1 MRNRIIKGMLSSYY
15 GQVVTILFQLLSV
28 PVFLNYWGEE
38 KYSEWIVIYTIPSII
53 GMMELGI
60 FNVIINEIMSLR
72 NRLGSFNNEA
82 YRLASTV
89 NTFLLV
95 LSLISIA
102 ITLILFF
109 YGNDCLYSLVFA
121 YSTTLILTNY
131 YNVLFKVTCE
141 YHIASF
147 IANTIRLLEY
157 ALIFVCVYYGTT
169 IKIVF
174 GLLLLVRIISLLL
187 MFNISVR
194 KRNICGIIRLR
205 EFNFSSYVYLGDIF
219 KNALLPISMIFNNQ
233 VLIILIKHYFGDV
246 FVIIFS
252 TMRTFFR
259 LSNQVT
265 SAVNM
270 SMWQEFLRLSGDREY
285 IKSVLT
291 NLLLVNFLILLVMF
305 LLYIILGE
313 YVYVFW
319 TKDKINYD
327 YFHYVSIM
335 ISVLFYSLWQP
346 MYIYLNSLKC
356 YFSYSFFYFSLQV
369 VLLCSLLSELF
380 DFGDF
385 VLILMMSEILMFSYL
400 FRLTL
405 FNRKLSECT

>member
-1 MRNRIIKGMLSSYY
+1 MRSRIIKGMLSSYY
-15 GQVVTILFQLLSV
+15 GQAITIFFQLLSV

-60 FNVIINEIMSLR
+60 FNVLINEIISLR
-72 NRLGSFNNEA
+72 NRLGDLNNEA
-82 YRLASTV
+82 YKLASTA

-95 LSLISIA
+95 LSLASII

-109 YGNDCLYSLVFA
+109 YGNGYLYSLVFA
-121 YSTTLILTNY
+121 YSTILIITNY
-131 YNVLFKVTCE
+131 YNVLFKITCE

-157 ALIFVCVYYGTT
+157 VFIFACVYYGTT
-169 IKIVF
+169 IQIVF
-174 GLLLLVRIISLLL
+174 VLLLLVRAISLLL
-187 MFNISVR
+187 MFNFSVR
-194 KRNICGIIRLR
+194 TRKFCGIIRLC
-205 EFNFSSYVYLGDIF
+205 EFNFSTHVHIGDIF

-246 FVIIFS
+246 FVIMFS

-265 SAVNM
+265 SAINM
-270 SMWQEFLRLSGDREY
+270 SMWQEFLRIRGDREH

-305 LLYIILGE
+305 LLYSILGE
-313 YVYVFW
+313 HIYIFW

-327 YFHYVSIM
+327 YLHYVSIM

-356 YFSYSFFYFSLQV
+356 YFSYSFFYFLLQV
-369 VLLCSLLSELF
+369 IILCSLLSELF
-380 DFGDF
+380 NFGEF
-385 VLILMMSEILMFSYL
+385 VLILMTSEILMFLYL

-405 FNRKLSECT
+405 FNRKLSECI

>member
-72 NRLGSFNNEA
+72 NRLGGGNNEA
-82 YRLASTV
+82 YKLASTV

-157 ALIFVCVYYGTT
+157 AFIFVCVYYGTT
-169 IKIVF
+169 IQIVF

-187 MFNISVR
+187 MFNIS
-194 KRNICGIIRLR
+194 
-205 EFNFSSYVYLGDIF
+205 
-219 KNALLPISMIFNNQ
+219 
-233 VLIILIKHYFGDV
+233 
-246 FVIIFS
+246 
-252 TMRTFFR
+252 
-259 LSNQVT
+259 
-265 SAVNM
+265 
-270 SMWQEFLRLSGDREY
+270 
-285 IKSVLT
+285 
-291 NLLLVNFLILLVMF
+291 
-305 LLYIILGE
+305 
-313 YVYVFW
+313 
-319 TKDKINYD
+319 
-327 YFHYVSIM
+327 
-335 ISVLFYSLWQP
+335 
-346 MYIYLNSLKC
+346 
-356 YFSYSFFYFSLQV
+356 
-369 VLLCSLLSELF
+369 
-380 DFGDF
+380 
-385 VLILMMSEILMFSYL
+385 
-400 FRLTL
+400 
-405 FNRKLSECT
+405 